1 MRRLGALLI
10 LAALALA
17 FCHPTE
23 QPPLPPPKPTNPT
36 ALVAQDPDLVI
47 DASIV
52 TEGGSTW
59 DSEFELDAGTG
70 VRRTTSQ

>member
-1 MRRLGALLI
+1 MRRLGPLFS

-23 QPPLPPPKPTNPT
+23 QPPVPPPKPTNPT
-36 ALVAQDPDLVI
+36 ALAEHDPDWVI

-52 TEGGSTW
+52 TDGGS
-59 DSEFELDAGTG
+59 SESGFELDTGTG
-70 VRRTTSQ
+70 VRRAASQ